1 VVSPRSRATLA
12 YVAAFAA
19 IGAAFP
25 YLPVHYRA
33 LGLDLAAI
41 GALGALWAAASLV
54 AAPAWGALTDRLPR
68 SRVLL
73 PAAALLSAA
82 AALGLSQAHDLPAVA
97 IGVAAVAGA
106 TSGVTPMLDA
116 RTLDILGD
124 DRGQFGRIRAWGS
137 ISFIVSTVCVG
148 LIMDRWGDDAL
159 FAVYVPMYVVTAV
172 VALWL
177 PRSRRSS
184 ATGSLRAGASR
195 VIRAPGMAVFLAAA
209 LLTWTSVVLINSF
222 LSVRLVDLGAPA
234 GLVGMAW
241 VVGSIV
247 EVPIMFAFPR
257 LAARF
262 GAHRLLL
269 LGAVFFA
276 VRGCLYVL
284 ADRPDLLVAGG
295 MLEGAGFGLFFVAS
309 VGYVAELAPRGRIA
323 TAQGVHSA
331 MAFGVAAVIGAA
343 LGGAIATAI
352 TIPGLFAVGAVAS
365 VISVGVLA
373 LALRA
378 APRAAPTGPAPV
390 DSTVG

>member
-1 VVSPRSRATLA
+1 VSPRVRATLA

-41 GALGALWAAASLV
+41 GALGALWAGTSLV
-54 AAPAWGALTDRLPR
+54 ASPAWGAVTDRLPR
-68 SRVLL
+68 SRALL
-73 PAAALLSAA
+73 PIAALLAAA
-82 AALGLSQAHDLPAVA
+82 AALGLSQAHDFTGVA
-97 IGVAAVAGA
+97 IGVACVAAA

-148 LIMDRWGDDAL
+148 LAMDRWGSGAL
-159 FAVYVPMYVVTAV
+159 FAVYVPMYVVTAF

-177 PRSRRSS
+177 PRSRRPA
-184 ATGSLRAGASR
+184 ATGSLRAGATR
-195 VIRAPGMAVFLAAA
+195 VVRAPGMAIFLAAA

-234 GLVGMAW
+234 GLVGAAW

-284 ADRPDLLVAGG
+284 ADRPELLVAGG
-295 MLEGAGFGLFFVAS
+295 TLEGAGFGLFFVAS
-309 VGYVAELAPRGRIA
+309 VGYVAELAPRGRTA

-331 MAFGVAAVIGAA
+331 VAFGIAAVIGAA
-343 LGGAIATAI
+343 LGGAIATAV

-373 LALRA
+373 MALRA
-378 APRAAPTGPAPV
+378 APHGPRDVAAPV
-390 DSTVG
+390 DSGAA